1 MTHPP
6 LTTAIEVEGSIY
18 DLLRFVSASISLVLA
33 SPLAKMPL
41 RQPGVRSLSFALNY
55 ENDDLVKSDPYDFKS
70 VPYF

>member
-41 RQPGVRSLSFALNY
+41 RQPGVRLSFALNY
-55 ENDDLVKSDPYDFKS
+55 ENGDLVKSDAYDFES
-70 VPYF
+70 VPYL